1 MASSSPLQ
9 VFGYIVIAGYFVIL
23 VGTSFFFSKR
33 MTFSADF
40 FTAGGN
46 IPVWP
51 AWRFPDPAVLQR
63 LLRSAPTL

>member
-1 MASSSPLQ
+1 MTSSCPLQ

-23 VGTSFFFSKR
+23 VGTSFYFSKR
-33 MTFSADF
+33 MTLSADF

-46 IPVWP
+46 MPVWL
-51 AWRFPDPAVLQR
+51 AWPFPDPAVLQR